1 MWKDVRISKVFRNN
15 YAARSKVV
23 VNEGGT
29 RSGKTYSILQL
40 LLFVKAYE
48 VKGEVFTIVR
58 KTLSTL
64 RGTAMRDFFEILKTH
79 ELYEQKKHNKTEN
92 TYEFRGNLFEFIGM
106 DNPEKKRGAKR
117 HCLFIN
123 EANELSLE
131 DWIQLSIRTAGQMFL
146 DYNPSIGADHWI
158 NEVVKIRPDC
168 ELIHST
174 YLDNLEF
181 LPSEVVREIENL
193 KNVDPAYW
201 KIYGLGEPAEITGL
215 VFTNWGE
222 VEKFPHYLE
231 LDWQGYGMD
240 FGFEHDPTALIRV
253 GKKGDDLFLEEKIYD
268 RGLLGSDLIE
278 IMRGFGLKWSDEII
292 SDRKP
297 ELIYEL
303 RRAGF
308 NLRGAYKPPGSI
320 LAGIDTMKRFRLNV
334 VRGSGNLVRE
344 LKNYKWREDRFGKKL
359 NEPVD
364 AFNHGIDAIRYV
376 VMDRE
381 MIGKRKMRLSRF
393 GL

>member
-1 MWKDVRISKVFRNN
+1 MRKDVRISKVFRKNF
-15 YAARSKVV
+15 AAKSKVV

-40 LLFVKAYE
+40 LLFTKAYK

-64 RGTAMRDFFEILKTH
+64 RGTSMRDFFEILKAH
-79 ELYEQKKHNKTEN
+79 DLYEQKKHNKTEN

-117 HCLFIN
+117 NCLFVN

-131 DWIQLSIRTAGQMFL
+131 DWIQLSIRTGGQIFL
-146 DYNPSIGADHWI
+146 DYNPSISADHWI
-158 NEVVKIRPDC
+158 NEVVKVRPDC
-168 ELIHST
+168 EVIHST

-181 LPSEVVREIENL
+181 LPAEVVREIENL

-215 VFTNWGE
+215 VFTNWRE

-231 LDWQGYGMD
+231 LDWQGFGMD

-253 GKKGDDLFLEEKIYD
+253 GKKGDDLYLEEKIYD

-278 IMRGFGLKWSDEII
+278 IMRGFGMKWSDEVI

-320 LAGIDTMKRFRLNV
+320 LAGIDIMKRFRLNV
-334 VRGSGNLVRE
+334 VRGNGNLVRE

-381 MIGKRKMRLSRF
+381 MIGKRRMRL
-393 GL
+393 GKAWL